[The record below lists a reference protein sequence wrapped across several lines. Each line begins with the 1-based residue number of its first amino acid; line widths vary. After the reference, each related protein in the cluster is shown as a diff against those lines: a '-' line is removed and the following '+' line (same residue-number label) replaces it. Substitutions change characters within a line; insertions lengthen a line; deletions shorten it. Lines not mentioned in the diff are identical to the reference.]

1 LVDQADS
8 WMVGEQDGDDTE
20 ENVVYLRRRHECAEV
35 RLL

>member
-1 LVDQADS
+1 
-8 WMVGEQDGDDTE
+8 MVGEQDGDDTE